1 MDLHLYV
8 SLLEWDGGVTMEQH
22 NTHNSFPWQHVFG
35 FILSLVL
42 TFGAMYVAL
51 YTSLPLATI
60 LTVIITLAVV
70 QALIQLVM
78 FMHISEG
85 EGIAQKIAIGFGFF
99 IAVATVVGTV
109 WIFFSMGH

>member
-1 MDLHLYV
+1 
-8 SLLEWDGGVTMEQH
+8 MEQ
-22 NTHNSFPWQHVFG
+22 NTHQNHTGFPWSHVLG
-35 FILSLVL
+35 FIFSLVL

-60 LTVIITLAVV
+60 LTVIISLAIV

-85 EGIAQKIAIGFGFF
+85 EGITQKITILFSFF
-99 IAVATVVGTV
+99 VALATVVLTV
-109 WIFFSMGH
+109 WIFFTMGQ